1 MSTAVKLLVHSVL
14 VSNPSTGPGQADYK
28 VANQPYHCCSTARA
42 SLCSTM
48 PVLTGL
54 KTSRLNADCLAVQA
68 IGKLYTLWT
77 AFARFYERHGDI
89 DNARI
94 IFDKATQVRQAVSW
108 STVS

>member
-1 MSTAVKLLVHSVL
+1 
-14 VSNPSTGPGQADYK
+14 
-28 VANQPYHCCSTARA
+28 
-42 SLCSTM
+42 M

-94 IFDKATQVRQAVSW
+94 IFDKATQVCRAPAGCFMVNG
-108 STVS
+108 